1 MFKLKKLKNK
11 SNQIDNTVN
20 EYTKVLLCNDH
31 VNIVAN
37 ACAECYQVNTKEKTY
52 EEKQDYI
59 KRRIA
64 TGHES
69 ILEHS
74 NIVMLI
80 HVDNEKNDNLIYI
93 LPHFKYL
100 NYRIKYTDD
109 SIYLL
114 IGGSIRGYKHIFRN
128 VDDLTNPI
136 LGFIIDGL
144 YLSTNSC
151 YYTDLIEENII
162 NDRFLNDYKEYLPE
176 RKIEKAEN
184 LSLIN
189 ADPID
194 ILIDKLKE
202 LKLYEDNPN
211 INDNY
216 LFNMNDLM
224 DMCTVTIHW
233 TKVSRIISQQLTR
246 HRAAITQKSQRYVNY
261 SDTEF
266 LSPDKFKPD
275 MYDANKE
282 YTVSLTIPNKDSVEL
297 TGTLNEI
304 GTSML
309 TIYTDLLEQGLL
321 KEDARAYLPNN
332 VETSLYMTYTLRQFI
347 FVTKLRTEPAAQAEI
362 RILFN
367 EARELFDKI
376 NSSSYNELLEF
387 IEPRYKQSFE
397 ENDGLEEEIEEE

>member
-1 MFKLKKLKNK
+1 MFGLKKVKKTK
-11 SNQIDNTVN
+11 SKQLNIGEYKSVH
-20 EYTKVLLCNDH
+20 EYTEILLVNDH
-31 VNIVAN
+31 IDIVSD
-37 ACAECYQVNTKEKTY
+37 ACAECYQVNTKEKSY
-52 EEKQDYI
+52 EEREEYI

-80 HVDNEKNDNLIYI
+80 HLNDNKMEKLLEV
-93 LPHFKYL
+93 LPYFKYL

-114 IGGSIRGYKHIFRN
+114 VGGSIRGYKHIFRN
-128 VDDLTNPI
+128 IDDLNNPI
-136 LGFIIDGL
+136 LKFIKDGL

-151 YYTDLIEENII
+151 YFTDFIEEGILLDKFLNEPNKINPIKGNNMDLINVDDINIMI
-162 NDRFLNDYKEYLPE
+162 N
-176 RKIEKAEN
+176 
-184 LSLIN
+184 
-189 ADPID
+189 
-194 ILIDKLKE
+194 KLKE
-202 LKLYEDNPN
+202 LKIYEENPN
-211 INDNY
+211 VHDNY

-266 LSPDKFKPD
+266 LSPDKFKPEK
-275 MYDANKE
+275 YDSDKE
-282 YTVSLTIPNKDSVEL
+282 YTVSLKVPNKDSIEI

-304 GTSML
+304 GTGML
-309 TIYTDLLEQGLL
+309 SIYTDLFEQGLF

-347 FVTKLRTEPAAQAEI
+347 FVTHLRTEPAAQAEI

-367 EARELFDKI
+367 EARELFNEV
-376 NSSSYNELLEF
+376 NSYSYNELLEF
-387 IEPRYKQSFE
+387 IEPRYNQSFKD
-397 ENDGLEEEIEEE
+397 NDNELEEEI

>member
-1 MFKLKKLKNK
+1 MFGLKKVKKTK
-11 SNQIDNTVN
+11 SKQLNIGEYKSVY
-20 EYTKVLLCNDH
+20 EYTEILLVNDH
-31 VNIVAN
+31 IDIVSD
-37 ACAECYQVNTKEKTY
+37 ACAECYQVNTKEKSY
-52 EEKQDYI
+52 EEREEYI

-80 HVDNEKNDNLIYI
+80 HLNDNKMEKLLEV
-93 LPHFKYL
+93 LPYFKYL

-114 IGGSIRGYKHIFRN
+114 VGGSIRGYKHIFRN
-128 VDDLTNPI
+128 IDDLNNPI
-136 LGFIIDGL
+136 LKFIKDGL

-151 YYTDLIEENII
+151 YFTDFIEEGILLDKFLNEPNKINPIKGNNMDLINVDDINIMI
-162 NDRFLNDYKEYLPE
+162 N
-176 RKIEKAEN
+176 
-184 LSLIN
+184 
-189 ADPID
+189 
-194 ILIDKLKE
+194 KLKE
-202 LKLYEDNPN
+202 LKIYEENPN
-211 INDNY
+211 VHDNY

-266 LSPDKFKPD
+266 LSPDKFKPEK
-275 MYDANKE
+275 YDSDKE
-282 YTVSLTIPNKDSVEL
+282 YTVSLKVPNKDSVEI

-304 GTSML
+304 GTGML
-309 TIYTDLLEQGLL
+309 SIYTDLFEQGLF

-347 FVTKLRTEPAAQAEI
+347 FVTHLRTEPAAQAEI

-367 EARELFDKI
+367 EARELFDEV
-376 NSSSYNELLEF
+376 NSYSYNELLEF
-387 IEPRYKQSFE
+387 IEPRYNQSFKD
-397 ENDGLEEEIEEE
+397 NDNELEEEI